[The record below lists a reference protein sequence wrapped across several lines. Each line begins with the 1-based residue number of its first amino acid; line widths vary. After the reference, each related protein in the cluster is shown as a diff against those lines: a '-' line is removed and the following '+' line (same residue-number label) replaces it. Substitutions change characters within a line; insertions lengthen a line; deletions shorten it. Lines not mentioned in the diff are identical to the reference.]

1 MAGDRRG
8 RSVQNALDDEL
19 MGTITNYATLQS
31 AIADYLNRADLT
43 AQIQTFIQFAEA
55 DLNTRLRS
63 REMIV
68 NATATSDGQ
77 FVALPPD
84 WLEAINMMIVGGQSP
99 LRYITPDE
107 ADTIIK
113 AQTYTSTRFY
123 SMTTGVIELVPPAV
137 DDITIDMVYYGKI
150 PALSDANTTNWLL
163 TKAPDVYLYGA
174 LTHAAPFLMDDQRM
188 AVFSQ
193 IYLARVQSLQDESQK
208 ALHSGSPLISRP
220 RGVYG

>member
-1 MAGDRRG
+1 
-8 RSVQNALDDEL
+8 LDDKL

-31 AIADYLNRADLT
+31 TIADYLNRADLT
-43 AQIQTFIQFAEA
+43 SQIQTFIQFVEA
-55 DLNTRLRS
+55 DLNTRLRN

>member
-1 MAGDRRG
+1 
-8 RSVQNALDDEL
+8 

-43 AQIQTFIQFAEA
+43 AQIQTFIQFCEA

-68 NATATSDGQ
+68 NATTTSDGQ

-107 ADTIIK
+107 ADTINK

-123 SMTTGVIELVPPAV
+123 SMTTGIIELVPPAV

-150 PALSDANTTNWLL
+150 PALSTANTTNWLL

>member
-1 MAGDRRG
+1 
-8 RSVQNALDDEL
+8 

-188 AVFSQ
+188 PVFSQ

-208 ALHSGSPLISRP
+208 ALHSGSPLIARP

>member
-1 MAGDRRG
+1 MAGDG
-8 RSVQNALDDEL
+8 RSSAISDALDDKL

-31 AIADYLNRADLT
+31 TIADYLNRADLT
-43 AQIQTFIQFAEA
+43 SQIQTFIQFVEA
-55 DLNTRLRS
+55 DLNTRLRN

>member
-1 MAGDRRG
+1 
-8 RSVQNALDDEL
+8 

-77 FVALPPD
+77 FVALPSD

-113 AQTYTSTRFY
+113 AQTFTSTRFY
-123 SMTTGVIELVPPAV
+123 SMTTGIIELVPPAV

-188 AVFSQ
+188 GVFSQ

-208 ALHSGSPLISRP
+208 ALHSGSPLIARP

>member
-1 MAGDRRG
+1 
-8 RSVQNALDDEL
+8 

-43 AQIQTFIQFAEA
+43 SQIQTFIQFCEA

-77 FVALPPD
+77 FVSLPPD

-107 ADTIIK
+107 ADVINK

-123 SMTTGVIELVPPAV
+123 SMTTGIIELIPPAV
-137 DDITIDMVYYGKI
+137 DEITIDMVYYGKI

-188 AVFSQ
+188 PVFSQ

-208 ALHSGSPLISRP
+208 ALHSGSPLIARP

>member
-1 MAGDRRG
+1 
-8 RSVQNALDDEL
+8 LDDKL

-31 AIADYLNRADLT
+31 TIADYLNRADLT
-43 AQIQTFIQFAEA
+43 SQIQTFIQFVEA
-55 DLNTRLRS
+55 DLNTRLRN

-107 ADTIIK
+107 ADTLIK

-150 PALSDANTTNWLL
+150 PALSNANTTNWLL

-174 LTHAAPFLMDDQRM
+174 LSHAAPFLMDDARM
-188 AVFSQ
+188 GTFGQ

>member
-1 MAGDRRG
+1 
-8 RSVQNALDDEL
+8 

-113 AQTYTSTRFY
+113 AQTFTSTRFY
-123 SMTTGVIELVPPAV
+123 SMTTGIIELVPPAV

-188 AVFSQ
+188 GVFSQ

>member
-1 MAGDRRG
+1 
-8 RSVQNALDDEL
+8 

-113 AQTYTSTRFY
+113 AQTFTSTRFY
-123 SMTTGVIELVPPAV
+123 SMTTGIIELVPPAV

-188 AVFSQ
+188 PVFSQ

-208 ALHSGSPLISRP
+208 ALHSGSPLIARP

>member
-1 MAGDRRG
+1 
-8 RSVQNALDDEL
+8 

-123 SMTTGVIELVPPAV
+123 SMTTGIIELVPPAV
-137 DDITIDMVYYGKI
+137 NDITIDMVYYGKI
-150 PALSDANTTNWLL
+150 PALSTANTTNWLL

-188 AVFSQ
+188 GVFSQ

>member
-1 MAGDRRG
+1 
-8 RSVQNALDDEL
+8 

-31 AIADYLNRADLT
+31 TIADYLNRADLT
-43 AQIQTFIQFAEA
+43 SQIQTFIQFVEA
-55 DLNTRLRS
+55 DLNTRLRN

-107 ADTIIK
+107 ADTLIK

-150 PALSDANTTNWLL
+150 PALSNANTTNWLL

-174 LTHAAPFLMDDQRM
+174 LSHAAPFLMDDARM
-188 AVFSQ
+188 GTFGQ

>member
-1 MAGDRRG
+1 
-8 RSVQNALDDEL
+8 

-43 AQIQTFIQFAEA
+43 SQIQTFIQFCEA

-113 AQTYTSTRFY
+113 AQTFTSTRFY
-123 SMTTGVIELVPPAV
+123 SMTTGIIELVPPAV